1 MGGSFDTGLMEESAA
16 MAARE
21 AAATGVQLTFLANVR
36 PGARPPLG
44 PCDGVP
50 GEDPL
55 LIARMTEATVRGYQG
70 DDLTAPD
77 KIAACFKHFGGY
89 GRLGGRPGLQHRRHL
104 TTGCSGSSNLD
115 GYKAAVDAGAAMGMT
130 SFNTIDRI
138 PATGSKKLYRKIL
151 RDEWGFEGV
160 AITDFDAVNEMIPP
174 RLAGRWEGSRKVR
187 AQSGRRH
194 RDDVHPHLKLRQK
207 SWSVRAK
214 WTKSWS
220 TRRSWRILKL
230 KNKLGLF
237 ENPFKGADPEKEKEL
252 FQCDAHM
259 ALARK
264 AAAAVSSS

>member
-1 MGGSFDTGLMEESAA
+1 MCDLVRDPRWGRVMES
-16 MAARE
+16 
-21 AAATGVQLTFLANVR
+21 
-36 PGARPPLG
+36 
-44 PCDGVP
+44 P

-174 RLAGRWEGSRKVR
+174 RPRRPMGRKP
-187 AQSGRRH
+187 Q
-194 RDDVHPHLKLRQK
+194 
-207 SWSVRAK
+207 
-214 WTKSWS
+214 S
-220 TRRSWRILKL
+220 TRSKRASTSR
-230 KNKLGLF
+230 
-237 ENPFKGADPEKEKEL
+237 
-252 FQCDAHM
+252 
-259 ALARK
+259 
-264 AAAAVSSS
+264 